1 MSEPHLTLKIKGK
14 KQGLIAGESKNK
26 EAIDVHMFNWA
37 ASSPT
42 DGVTKLATGRRRYEN
57 FVVHKE
63 MDASSTALWSAFAQ
77 NEELT
82 EFKLEAHKTGGKAHV
97 TFMVIELKGSRV
109 QSIRH
114 YSQPGGVGVAPKY
127 LEEVEF
133 TFQQVIFEHKA
144 QLRDGSGAGASMFS
158 DELGIVDA

>member
-26 EAIDVHMFNWA
+26 EAIDVHMFSWA

-42 DGVTKLATGRRRYEN
+42 DGVTKVATGRRRYET

-82 EFKLEAHKTGGKAHV
+82 EFKLEAHKTGGKAEV
-97 TFMVIELKGSRV
+97 AFMTIVLTGARV

-114 YSQPGGVGVAPKY
+114 YSEAGNVGVPPKY
-127 LEEVEF
+127 LEEIEF
-133 TFQQVIFEHKA
+133 TFQGVSFDHKS
-144 QLRDGSGAGASMFS
+144 QLRDGSSGGSTSFS
-158 DELGIVDA
+158 DDFALQE